1 MADTNF
7 KRYYDYEDCITDFL
21 FLLLEEEIIC
31 IVVNYKDYGKLI
43 SALQEKNIYGKS
55 LTLDIESFDN
65 FDNDIDVAK
74 NNSGNML
81 VTVFKDSALII
92 GEPMLYTK
100 ALAYVPATYYVE
112 KKAESALSIPFNGAV
127 IPFMVD

>member
-7 KRYYDYEDCITDFL
+7 KRFYDFEDVVTDFM
-21 FLLLEEEIIC
+21 FILLEEEIAC
-31 IVVNYKDYGKLI
+31 IVINYKDYGKVI
-43 SALQEKNIYGKS
+43 SVLQEQNVYGKS
-55 LTLDIESFDN
+55 LTLDIESFDS

-81 VTVFKDSALII
+81 VTVFKNSALII

-100 ALAYVPATYYVE
+100 AIAYPPATYYIE
-112 KKAESALSIPFNGAV
+112 KKAESALNIPFNGTV
-127 IPFMVD
+127 IPFVVD